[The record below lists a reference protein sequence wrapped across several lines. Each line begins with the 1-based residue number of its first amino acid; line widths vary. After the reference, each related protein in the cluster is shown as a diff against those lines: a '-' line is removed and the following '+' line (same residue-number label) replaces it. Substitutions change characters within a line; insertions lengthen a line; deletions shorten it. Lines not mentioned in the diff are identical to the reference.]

1 MPDLPVTEIARGEVE
16 LVVAGSPGQGVPDGD
31 DWMRFNDYGIG
42 LLLQDDTQ
50 GAARAFASVAELA
63 PNRLDG
69 CRNLAKVAV
78 RDGNLEQA
86 YGHLE
91 DCEALSAG
99 DAQTAWVW
107 GVVLQENGRYDEAV
121 LAYRRV
127 LHDFPE
133 DRASWRNLGRVLYL
147 NGQYEEA
154 LQALDSV
161 LEIDP
166 EDRIA
171 HYHRM
176 LVLRALGREDEA
188 LKAEQAYQYY
198 QIDESA
204 QELTRRYRLKHP
216 EDNRE
221 VIKIHVHPLE
231 KVADLGA

>member
-1 MPDLPVTEIARGEVE
+1 M
-16 LVVAGSPGQGVPDGD
+16 
-31 DWMRFNDYGIG
+31 
-42 LLLQDDTQ
+42 
-50 GAARAFASVAELA
+50 
-63 PNRLDG
+63 
-69 CRNLAKVAV
+69 
-78 RDGNLEQA
+78 
-86 YGHLE
+86 
-91 DCEALSAG
+91 
-99 DAQTAWVW
+99 
-107 GVVLQENGRYDEAV
+107 VLQENGRYDEAV

-176 LVLRALGREDEA
+176 LVLRALSREDEA